1 MIRRCNDQK
10 LGCQIPWAYLD
21 IIKLKESFAILQFI
35 AVVPGLRLTYLIN
48 LLRCLQ
54 CNVCRKTFD
63 FLEGIAHY
71 LRFLFR
77 LSFGESSGQPAQQK
91 PHEGMAED

>member
-10 LGCQIPWAYLD
+10 LGCQTPWVYLN
-21 IIKLKESFAILQFI
+21 IIKLRKSFAILQFI
-35 AVVPGLRLTYLIN
+35 EVVPGLRLTYLIN

-54 CNVCRKTFD
+54 CDVCRKTFD

-71 LRFLFR
+71 LRCLLR
-77 LSFGESSGQPAQQK
+77 LSFGESFGQPAQQK